1 MEVAAEVK
9 AAGGGAA
16 LSKGEL
22 PLAPWRRRG
31 THLAV
36 LLRIAILL
44 TSGMPDWLRY
54 RLADIGGEGAY
65 RLLADRSRL
74 ARENY
79 RPFGGGER
87 EAARLTRAAFRNYSR
102 TVMDFLILGRL
113 VERTRAATHLVETR
127 PLRRE
132 LAAGRAAI
140 VVTPHFGNWDLGA
153 AMTATCGRPVHAV
166 ADQFGPPAVD
176 RIVRRARERVGVRII
191 PSGPSSA
198 REALRALRHG
208 DVLCLAADIDRS
220 GGGVPVRFLGRM
232 VCLPAG
238 PATLALRTNVAVI
251 PGYVHRLAGGAHE
264 ARLLDP
270 LPVPP
275 PGAQD
280 ERVRLLTQAIADS
293 FERIIR
299 RDPSQWF
306 AFHRLPRPVA
316 AP

>member
-1 MEVAAEVK
+1 MEVRAS
-9 AAGGGAA
+9 GGGGA
-16 LSKGEL
+16 LSKGPL
-22 PLAPWRRRG
+22 PLARWRRQG
-31 THLAV
+31 WHLAA
-36 LLRIAILL
+36 LLRIAIVL
-44 TSGMPDWLRY
+44 TSAMPDWLRY

-65 RLLADRSRL
+65 HWLSERSRL

-79 RPFGGGER
+79 RAFGGGER
-87 EAARLTRAAFRNYSR
+87 AAARLTRAAFRNYSR
-102 TVMDFLILGRL
+102 TVMDFLVLGRL
-113 VERTRAATHLVETR
+113 VGRTRAAGHLVETG

-132 LAAGRAAI
+132 LAAGRGAI

-153 AMTATCGRPVHAV
+153 AMTATCGRQVHAV

-176 RIVRRARERVGVRII
+176 RIIRAARERVGVRII

-220 GGGVPVRFLGRM
+220 GSGVAVRFLGRT

-238 PATLALRTNVAVI
+238 PATLSLRTNVAVI

-270 LPVPP
+270 LPMPP
-275 PGAQD
+275 PGAQE
-280 ERVRLLTQAIADS
+280 ERVRLLTQSIADS
-293 FERIIR
+293 FELIIR

-306 AFHRLPRPVA
+306 AFHRLPGPVA
-316 AP
+316 AQ